1 MAAGERKYFGTDG
14 VRGHVGT
21 LPMTPQWVMQLA
33 WAVGKMLADKGLAG
47 EKVLI
52 GKDTRISGYLFENAI
67 VAGLSAAGM
76 DAHLL
81 GVMPT
86 PGIAYFTR
94 TFHAAAGIVVSASH
108 NVFSDNGVKV
118 FARGGYKLPES
129 AEKCVEA
136 YLETA
141 MKLVPPAEMGKVYRV
156 SEARGRYIEFCKNAI
171 PLNLP
176 FERLKVVL
184 DCANGATYAIA
195 PHVLREL
202 GARVI
207 VINAEPNGCNINAG
221 AGSIHPQSLQRKV
234 RDEQA
239 DMGIAFDGDGDRV
252 IMADRCGRLIDGDAI
267 LYIIAKYRAY
277 KGEKLHNLVGTQMTN
292 LGFERALAKM
302 GITLHRTQVGDRYVL
317 EKLQALDARV
327 GGENSGHIICLD
339 RNSTGDGIIAAL
351 QVLAAVLEMGETLEA
366 LVADLAMTTQVLK
379 NVVVNT
385 ARDELMARKVLEQA
399 VEEAKACLG
408 SRARILLRPS
418 GTEPKVRVMAEGDDE
433 SLLTRVVDKLIAII
447 EQEDQNA

>member
-1 MAAGERKYFGTDG
+1 MTGIQRKYFGTDG
-14 VRGHVGT
+14 IRGHTGK

-33 WAVGKMLADKGLAG
+33 WAVGKMLSDNGLSG

-52 GKDTRISGYLFENAI
+52 GKDTRISGYMFENAI

-108 NVFSDNGVKV
+108 NIFSDNGVKV
-118 FARGGYKLPES
+118 FARGGYKLPDS
-129 AEKCVEA
+129 AEQRIEE
-136 YLETA
+136 YLEMP

-207 VINAEPNGCNINAG
+207 VINADPNGCNINAG
-221 AGSIHPQSLQRKV
+221 AGSTYPESLQRKV

-239 DMGIAFDGDGDRV
+239 DIGIAFDGDGDRV
-252 IMADRCGRLIDGDAI
+252 IMADRNGRLVDGDAI
-267 LYIIAKYRAY
+267 LYIIAKYRAF
-277 KGEKLHNLVGTQMTN
+277 KGEKLDTMVGTQMTN
-292 LGFERALAKM
+292 LGLEQALTKI
-302 GITLHRTQVGDRYVL
+302 GITLHRTLVGDRYVL
-317 EKLQALDARV
+317 EKLQELQAKI

-339 RNSTGDGIIAAL
+339 RNSTGDGIVTAL
-351 QVLAAVLEMGETLEA
+351 QVLAAILEMDASLEA
-366 LVADLAMTTQVLK
+366 LVADLALTTQVLK
-379 NVVVNT
+379 NVVVSSH
-385 ARDELMARKVLEQA
+385 RDELMKREALTQA
-399 VEEAKACLG
+399 VAETKAQLG
-408 SRARILLRPS
+408 DRGRILLRAS
-418 GTEPKVRVMAEGDDE
+418 GTEAKIRVMAEGEDE
-433 SLLTRVVDKLIAII
+433 AFLTGIVDKLVSII
-447 EQEDQNA
+447 RQEDRNA